1 MAAHKSIFYHLER
14 DPHRVQAAERS
25 SPEACMNSSREQPST
40 AEPLTSPEELTAF
53 ILEPLRNLIR
63 KVPTVRHA
71 ILVPIQLFCL
81 GLYAYAV
88 FFKMDVG
95 VYGRSAWL
103 TASLVA
109 LGVLFF
115 SRYIQEDREDNWRAW
130 DEKQANVQARMGER
144 WNDRAIRRARKRRG
158 LL

>member
-1 MAAHKSIFYHLER
+1 MFIF
-14 DPHRVQAAERS
+14 
-25 SPEACMNSSREQPST
+25 
-40 AEPLTSPEELTAF
+40 EPF
-53 ILEPLRNLIR
+53 RNLVR

-71 ILVPIQLFCL
+71 ILVPIQLFSL
-81 GLYAYAV
+81 GFYVYAV

-95 VYGRSAWL
+95 VYARSAWL
-103 TASLVA
+103 IASLVA

-130 DEKQANVQARMGER
+130 DEKQANLQARMAER
-144 WNDRAIRRARKRRG
+144 SNDPAIRRAYKRRG